1 MTTCPNCGSAERSSS
16 SWGWSCGSSR
26 SMKTAACDIIAELRR
41 KIASLERFET
51 YTHHR
56 LDELGVP
63 EPDSCFPATA
73 LVCRV
78 GNRFDWVAKA
88 MHLANDLA
96 DHQAEGCD
104 KLNAQILRLYETLK
118 TARADNEELRKALMS
133 CTVELA
139 HLIEQTSA
147 HPHGSV
153 VRAFAAAKA
162 LLNQEAPNS
171 EGPEPQD
178 DPPVSVDAPATQVS
192 VYLDTGVVYA
202 YDVADAIKG
211 REHAAAIIKG
221 GYRHTAEGS
230 NDLEWFPPHRIDKVK
245 VAGGGETSAYR
256 DRARAT

>member
-1 MTTCPNCGSAERSSS
+1 MTTCPNCGSEARVNG
-16 SWGWSCGSSR
+16 WGWQCGSEGALGSR
-26 SMKTAACDIIAELRR
+26 ACDIIAELRR
-41 KIASLERFET
+41 KIDLLERFET
-51 YTHHR
+51 YTNHR

-73 LVCRV
+73 PVCRV

-88 MHLANDLA
+88 LQLANDLA
-96 DHQAEGCD
+96 DDLPA
-104 KLNAQILRLYETLK
+104 N
-118 TARADNEELRKALMS
+118 
-133 CTVELA
+133 
-139 HLIEQTSA
+139 
-147 HPHGSV
+147 
-153 VRAFAAAKA
+153 
-162 LLNQEAPNS
+162 
-171 EGPEPQD
+171 D
-178 DPPVSVDAPATQVS
+178 DVAATQVS